1 MVVCVQDR
9 VWHRIVRGIGIKK
22 KNEIILFDVRSLMF
36 SRRMFLIDTFV
47 RFVIHNI
54 KDCYYNCRFCRFL
67 ERNETMMI
75 LIFL

>member
-47 RFVIHNI
+47 RFR
-54 KDCYYNCRFCRFL
+54 DTQYQRL
-67 ERNETMMI
+67 
-75 LIFL
+75 LL